1 MAENITYLQILR
13 RGWWIILLTVL
24 VAVAA
29 AMFATS
35 RMPAEYQSLSRY
47 VVVPNADLV
56 QDTDLL
62 RSLDTLERGTI
73 IATYGEIF
81 GSDSVTSAA
90 LQELQITKQAA
101 ESYLITSYGLPETNI
116 LVISVRGTN
125 PNTVMKLNE
134 AVANQGLAYIETLN
148 QVYSLNLLDAP
159 QQPEAPFG
167 PDQLRNVG
175 IALALGIGLGGLL
188 ALLRASINP
197 ATKPVLAQDEFAA
210 EVPVST
216 AQKNRVSNI

>member
-13 RGWWIILLTVL
+13 RGWWIILLTML
-24 VAVAA
+24 AAVTAA
-29 AMFATS
+29 VVATS
-35 RMPAEYQSLSRY
+35 RMPAQYQSLSRY
-47 VVVPNADLV
+47 VVGPNADLV

-73 IATYGEIF
+73 IATYAEIF
-81 GSDSVTSAA
+81 GSESVTSAA
-90 LQELQITKQAA
+90 HQEIQLAKQAA
-101 ESYLITSYGLPETNI
+101 EDYLITSYGLPETNI
-116 LVISVRGTN
+116 LVISVRGTD
-125 PNTVMKLNE
+125 PNMVMKLNQ

-159 QQPEAPFG
+159 QQPDAPVG

-175 IALALGIGLGGLL
+175 IALVLGIGLGGML
-188 ALLRASINP
+188 ALLRTSIVP
-197 ATKPVLAQDEFAA
+197 ATRPVMTQDEAAA

-216 AQKNRVSNI
+216 AHKNRVSNI

>member
-1 MAENITYLQILR
+1 MAENITYLQVLR
-13 RGWWIILLTVL
+13 RGWWIILLTILAAVTAAL
-24 VAVAA
+24 V
-29 AMFATS
+29 ATS
-35 RMPAEYQSLSRY
+35 RMPAQYQSLSRY
-47 VVVPNADLV
+47 VVGPNADLV

-73 IATYGEIF
+73 IATYAEIF
-81 GSDSVTSAA
+81 ESESVTSAA
-90 LQELQITKQAA
+90 LQENQLTKQAA

-125 PNTVMKLNE
+125 PNMVMKLNQ

-159 QQPEAPFG
+159 QQPDAPVG

-175 IALALGIGLGGLL
+175 IALVLGIGLGGLL
-188 ALLRASINP
+188 ALLRTSIVP
-197 ATKPVLAQDEFAA
+197 ATRPVLTQDEAAA

-216 AQKNRVSNI
+216 SQKNRVSSI